1 MNDQNQTPKNVPS
14 TESAGAK
21 SRRDMGVWEQLTGL
35 IEDNQ
40 HNFQHVLELWPA
52 YVRRMHMTRFLAHYE
67 LFKHI
72 IDMPGCVVEL
82 GVYRGPSF
90 FTWAKLME
98 TFCPGDRKR
107 LVFGFDSFE
116 GLQNFDERDGKL
128 DPAGGK
134 SIGSYSA
141 GSVKEEIQ
149 ELVQVCNKDNF
160 ISGNE
165 RCKLIDGNVEE
176 TIPIFLRE
184 NPGLRISLL
193 HLDMDIYKP
202 TKFALEQLFPLVV
215 KGGLV
220 VFDEYGLMPWEGE
233 SNAAEEYFKE
243 IGYEPA
249 MKKFPTTTCPHGY
262 FFK

>member
-1 MNDQNQTPKNVPS
+1 MSNKGEAPKNVPQ

-21 SRRDMGVWEQLTGL
+21 NTRDLGVWEQLTGL
-35 IEDNQ
+35 IEENE
-40 HNFQHVLELWPA
+40 HTYQHVLELWPA

-72 IDMPGCVVEL
+72 IDLPGCVVEL

-116 GLQNFDERDGKL
+116 GLQNFDDKDGKM
-128 DPAGGK
+128 DADAAK
-134 SIGSYSA
+134 SVGAYSA
-141 GSVKEEIQ
+141 GSVKDEIH
-149 ELVQVCNKDNF
+149 ELVRICNQDNF

-165 RCKLIDGNVEE
+165 RCRLIDGDVEE
-176 TIPIFLRE
+176 TIPKFLEE
-184 NPGLRISLL
+184 NSGLRISLL
-193 HLDMDIYKP
+193 HLDMDIYRP
-202 TKFALEQLFPLVV
+202 TKVALEHLFPLVV
-215 KGGLV
+215 KGGVV

-233 SNAAEEYFKE
+233 SSAAEEYFKE
-243 IGYEPA
+243 IGYEPE
-249 MKKFPTTTCPHGY
+249 MKKFPTATCPHGY
-262 FFK
+262 FIK